1 MDDERIDGQ
10 RDGQWM
16 NRWTKGWKDVW
27 MDGEM
32 DRWRMDGWY
41 TLHNI
46 RIFLCYKN
54 NYFLNLNINLGSEI
68 IIQNSNINF
77 QIKYFFE
84 VK

>member
-10 RDGQWM
+10 KDGQWM

-54 NYFLNLNINLGSEI
+54 NY
-68 IIQNSNINF
+68 
-77 QIKYFFE
+77 
-84 VK
+84 